1 MVHARFRFRRRLR
14 AARIDKILTGSIPG
28 VQVKGDGMQWRGRK
42 QSSNIEDRRRVG
54 GGAAKAGGVGG
65 VGVIV
70 VVLIALFLGVDP
82 SQLLGP
88 GGMDSPSTGT
98 TVDLTA
104 VEQAEG
110 EFVSVVLADTEVIW
124 ARVFKSQL
132 GRTYR
137 PATLVLFSDA
147 TKSACGGAS
156 EATGPFYCPADRKVY
171 LDTAFFTTLH
181 QRLGAGGDFA
191 AAYVVAHEIGHH
203 IQNELGILGQANE
216 VRAQSSEAD
225 SNAISVMVE
234 LQADCLSG
242 IWAREA
248 TEQLGVVDKGDLE
261 EAVNAA
267 RQIGDDTLQRNA
279 GQRPMP
285 HTFTHGTSEQRS
297 RWFLIGLKSGW
308 MEDCDTFAATEL

>member
-1 MVHARFRFRRRLR
+1 M
-14 AARIDKILTGSIPG
+14 D
-28 VQVKGDGMQWRGRK
+28 WRGRRG
-42 QSSNIEDRRRVG
+42 SSNIEDRRRQGGG
-54 GGAAKAGGVGG
+54 GGAARVGG
-65 VGVIV
+65 IGGAGAVIV
-70 VVLIALFLGVDP
+70 VLLALFLGVDP

-88 GGMDSPSTGT
+88 GGLDGPTSSTPT
-98 TVDLTA
+98 ELTA
-104 VEQAEG
+104 EDRAEG
-110 EFVSVVLADTEVIW
+110 DFVSVVLADTEEIW
-124 ARVFKSQL
+124 TRVFQDQL

-137 PATLVLFSDA
+137 PATLVLFKEA
-147 TKSACGGAS
+147 TRSACGGAS

-203 IQNELGILGQANE
+203 IQNELGILGQAN
-216 VRAQSSEAD
+216 RIRQQSSQAD
-225 SNAISVMVE
+225 SNAISVRIE

-248 TEQLGVVDKGDLE
+248 AQTLGVVERGDLE

-297 RWFLIGLKSGW
+297 RWFMIGLQSGQ
-308 MEDCDTFAATEL
+308 MADCDTFQTDDL

>member
-1 MVHARFRFRRRLR
+1 M
-14 AARIDKILTGSIPG
+14 D
-28 VQVKGDGMQWRGRK
+28 WRGRRG
-42 QSSNIEDRRRVG
+42 SRNIEDRRATG
-54 GGAAKAGGVGG
+54 GGRSAARAGGIGG
-65 VGVIV
+65 AGAIV
-70 VVLIALFLGVDP
+70 VVLIALFLGIDP

-88 GGMDSPSTGT
+88 DGLQTQTGGPSNP
-98 TVDLTA
+98 VELTA
-104 VEQAEG
+104 EDRAEG
-110 EFVSVVLADTEVIW
+110 EFVSVVLADTEEIW
-124 ARVFKSQL
+124 TRVFKTQL

-137 PATLVLFSDA
+137 PATLVLFKDA
-147 TKSACGGAS
+147 TRSACGGAS
-156 EATGPFYCPADRKVY
+156 EATGPFYCPPDRKVY

-181 QRLGAGGDFA
+181 RQLGAGGDFA

-203 IQNELGILGQANE
+203 IQNELGILGEANRIRQQVSQAE
-216 VRAQSSEAD
+216 
-225 SNAISVMVE
+225 SNAISVRIE

-248 TEQLGVVDKGDLE
+248 SETLGVVERGDLE

-297 RWFLIGLKSGW
+297 RWFMIGLQSGQL
-308 MEDCDTFAATEL
+308 DACDTFQTDDL

>member
-1 MVHARFRFRRRLR
+1 M
-14 AARIDKILTGSIPG
+14 D
-28 VQVKGDGMQWRGRK
+28 WRGRRG
-42 QSSNIEDRRRVG
+42 SGNIEDRRTSG
-54 GGAAKAGGVGG
+54 GGRSAARAGGIGG
-65 VGVIV
+65 AGAIV
-70 VVLIALFLGVDP
+70 VVLIALFLGIDP

-88 GGMDSPSTGT
+88 DGLQTQTGGPSSP
-98 TVDLTA
+98 VELTA
-104 VEQAEG
+104 EDRAEG
-110 EFVSVVLADTEVIW
+110 EFVSVVLADTEEIW
-124 ARVFKSQL
+124 TRVFKTQL

-137 PATLVLFSDA
+137 PATLVLFKDA
-147 TKSACGGAS
+147 TRSACGGAS
-156 EATGPFYCPADRKVY
+156 EATGPFYCPPDRKVY

-181 QRLGAGGDFA
+181 RQLGAGGDFA

-203 IQNELGILGQANE
+203 IQNELGILGEANRIRQQVSQAE
-216 VRAQSSEAD
+216 
-225 SNAISVMVE
+225 SNAISVRIE

-248 TEQLGVVDKGDLE
+248 SETLGVVERGDLE

-297 RWFLIGLKSGW
+297 RWFMIGLKSGQL
-308 MEDCDTFAATEL
+308 EDCDTFQTDDL